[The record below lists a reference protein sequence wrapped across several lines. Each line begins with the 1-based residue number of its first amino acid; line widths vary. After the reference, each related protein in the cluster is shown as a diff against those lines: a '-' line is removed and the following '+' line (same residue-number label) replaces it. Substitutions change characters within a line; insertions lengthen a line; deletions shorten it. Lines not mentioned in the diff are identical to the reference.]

1 MDARETAKF
10 TASHSITCEP
20 ALPAHVDMTFAAG
33 SRLIYQRASSAA
45 FNQGRSPVETA
56 SCRQFTVDHRARF
69 LTRWVWPQELCLR
82 RAHLAVASMEALVPA
97 DTQQHL
103 YDLVKH
109 YDTALVITY
118 RADGKAHARPMAV
131 AQLQADLDA
140 YFATSITSPKVEEIE
155 VNSSILVAFQSE
167 SEHAVIYGKAT
178 IVRDR
183 NLIHKLWSES
193 WRLWFPD
200 GKDDPSIC
208 LVRVDAEE
216 ANTGIGVALK
226 G

>member
-1 MDARETAKF
+1 LSF
-10 TASHSITCEP
+10 
-20 ALPAHVDMTFAAG
+20 
-33 SRLIYQRASSAA
+33 
-45 FNQGRSPVETA
+45 
-56 SCRQFTVDHRARF
+56 
-69 LTRWVWPQELCLR
+69 
-82 RAHLAVASMEALVPA
+82 AHLAVAITEALVAA

-118 RADGKAHARPMAV
+118 RPDGKAHARPMAV

-140 YFATSITSPKVEEIE
+140 YFATSITSPKVAEIE
-155 VNSSILVAFQSE
+155 ANPRIVVAFQSK
-167 SEHAVIYGKAT
+167 SEDAVIYGKAT

-183 NLIHKLWSES
+183 GLIHKLWSES
-193 WRLWFPD
+193 WRLWFPG

-216 ANTGIGVALK
+216 GEYWDRSGVEGLK
-226 G
+226 FIFEAGKAIMQGRQPHVDDDPQQHARVPLAGSK